1 MGVTLAKWNLNN
13 MDANKISRLQSRLAL
28 QRNEIARLN
37 KVVESLMRD
46 NKSILKD
53 LKRIRGE
60 KDDTGS

>member
-37 KVVESLMRD
+37 KVVESLKRD

>member
-1 MGVTLAKWNLNN
+1 
-13 MDANKISRLQSRLAL
+13 MDANKISRLQSKLAL

-53 LKRIRGE
+53 LKWIRGE

>member
-1 MGVTLAKWNLNN
+1 MAKWNLDN
-13 MDANKISRLQSRLAL
+13 MDANKISRLQSKLAL

>member
-53 LKRIRGE
+53 LKWIRGE

>member
-1 MGVTLAKWNLNN
+1 MAKWNLDN
-13 MDANKISRLQSRLAL
+13 MDANKISRLQSKLAL

-53 LKRIRGE
+53 LQWMRGE
-60 KDDTGS
+60 NQ

>member
-1 MGVTLAKWNLNN
+1 MAKWNLDN
-13 MDANKISRLQSRLAL
+13 MDANKISRLQSKLAL

-37 KVVESLMRD
+37 KVVESLKRD

>member
-1 MGVTLAKWNLNN
+1 MAKWNLDN
-13 MDANKISRLQSRLAL
+13 MDANKISRLQSKLAL

-53 LKRIRGE
+53 LKWIRGE

>member
-13 MDANKISRLQSRLAL
+13 MDANKISRLQSKLAL

-53 LKRIRGE
+53 LKWIRGE

>member
-1 MGVTLAKWNLNN
+1 LAKWNLDN
-13 MDANKISRLQSRLAL
+13 MDANKISRLQSKLAL

-53 LKRIRGE
+53 LKWIRGE